1 MPPENWE
8 IWLDTQLSPILAK
21 WIAEHTGLVAKSSYS
36 LNFNGLTDSAI
47 YQMARAKGNVIL
59 VSKDADFP
67 ELISRLGSPP
77 KLIVVRNGNCD
88 NREMWNFIKPNIS
101 QSIRLLISSDVDIVE
116 LE

>member
-1 MPPENWE
+1 MPPEHWE
-8 IWLDTQLSPILAK
+8 LWLDTQLSPIIAK
-21 WIAEHTGLVAKSSYS
+21 WIAERTGYITKSSYS
-36 LNFNGLTDSAI
+36 LNLNGLTDSTI
-47 YQMARAKGNVIL
+47 YHMARAKGNVIL

-77 KLIVVRNGNCD
+77 KLIVIKKGNCD
-88 NREMWNFIKPNIS
+88 NRALWDFIKPNIS